1 MRIVVTGAT
10 GNIGTSLVELLG
22 RDDAVEAVV
31 GLTRRPPDWHPP
43 KTRWVS
49 ADLAHDDLAP
59 VLAGADVVVHLAWIF
74 QPTHDPLRTWR
85 TNVLGSL
92 RLFEAVAAADV
103 GGLVH
108 ASSVGAYAPG
118 PQTGR
123 VDESWPT
130 HALPTAAYGREK
142 SYLERALDSF
152 EPAHPDIRVARL
164 RPGFI
169 FKRTSAPE
177 QRRLFAGPLLP
188 GRLMRPG
195 MVPVVP
201 DLPGLRLQ
209 TLHTVDAAE
218 GFRRAALGEARGAF
232 NLAAEPVV
240 DARGLA
246 ELFDARLVRL
256 PRRAVRAAVAA
267 AWHLHAIPA
276 SPQLLD
282 LALSLPAMD
291 TRRART
297 ELGWEPTHSS
307 MDALRDFLDGVRA
320 TAGGPTPPLA
330 AHAGGPLRWREL
342 ATGIGRRDRLD
353 GRRGT

>member
-10 GNIGTSLVELLG
+10 GNIGTSVIEQLAH
-22 RDDAVEAVV
+22 DEAVDSIV
-31 GLTRRPPDWHPP
+31 GVARRLPEWQPP
-43 KTRWVS
+43 KTRWVA
-49 ADLAHDDLAP
+49 ADLAHDDLAS
-59 VLAGADVVVHLAWIF
+59 LLQGADVVVHLAWIF
-74 QPTHDPLRTWR
+74 QPTRDPLRTWR

-92 RLFEAVAAADV
+92 RVFDAAAAAGV
-103 GGLVH
+103 GSLVH

-142 SYLERALDSF
+142 SYLERVLDTF
-152 EPAHPDIRVARL
+152 EHSHPEVRVVRL

-169 FKRTSAPE
+169 FQRASASE

-188 GRLMRPG
+188 TSLVRSAL
-195 MVPVVP
+195 VPAIP

-209 TLHTVDAAE
+209 TLHATDAADA
-218 GFRRAALGEARGAF
+218 FRRAAVGEVSGAF
-232 NLAAEPVV
+232 NLAAEPIV
-240 DARGLA
+240 DAQLLA
-246 ELFDARLVRL
+246 ELFDARLVRV
-256 PRRAVRAAVAA
+256 PRRAVRAATAA

-291 TRRART
+291 TSRART
-297 ELGWEPTHSS
+297 ELGWEPAHGS
-307 MDALRDFLDGVRA
+307 MDALRSFLEGLQA
-320 TAGGPTPPLA
+320 TAGGPTPPLHA
-330 AHAGGPLRWREL
+330 RAGGPGRWREL
-342 ATGIGRRDRLD
+342 ATGVGRRDRLE
-353 GRRGT
+353 RC